1 LLDNG
6 TPAAVE
12 EFKSIAGVCAVALG
26 APNTDAAWV
35 EWLDALRH
43 ESPDFKVGELSVDSL
58 PREWRPEP
66 DFENSFPAWLFTVS
80 GVKRMHWSNAGPIRR
95 LFQEAFQRAAIQ
107 YFNPHSIRKTLVQL
121 GEMYCR
127 TPEEFKAWSQNLGH
141 EGVLT
146 TFYSYGA
153 VQVTRQSEILRE
165 LAGPTQPTLSGNAYV
180 LELVRRLNDH
190 LAGAS

>member
-1 LLDNG
+1 MNRPTSKSANFPL
-6 TPAAVE
+6 TRFPA
-12 EFKSIAGVCAVALG
+12 SGD
-26 APNTDAAWV
+26 PNLILKW
-35 EWLDALRH
+35 
-43 ESPDFKVGELSVDSL
+43 
-58 PREWRPEP
+58 
-66 DFENSFPAWLFTVS
+66 SFPAWQFTVS

-95 LFQEAFQRAAIQ
+95 IFQEAFQRAAIQ

-165 LAGPTQPTLSGNAYV
+165 LARPTQATLSGNAYV